1 MVRSLES
8 LDMQNKAINLNSL
21 RGAFA
26 GNLLR
31 LLACLI
37 VLGSSSA
44 LEGQTEQQTVQRS
57 VFLPQGSLPA
67 QAAPI
72 PNHLWQQAMAYGQP
86 LNYQPQ
92 LEFVDSE
99 AVDPVAVEGE
109 EESFDGVV
117 SEDTLDP
124 YGLVRVWANGVPPR
138 VITVQRYSDHYWQ
151 FNVDLLSLERASVNG
166 WSRLWLGGSRPSG
179 GARISAK
186 ADLFYSFDLE
196 LAWLGGL
203 FWSNTSSEINWG
215 PRINTNYNITKI
227 SSNFNAFEINTRWRW
242 VETTRP
248 WTGAW
253 ILGVRYV
260 RFADHAIIDNPT
272 SAGFDYSYAETDI
285 VNNLV
290 GFQLGGE
297 MFWSVWR
304 GLMVGGDLKAGV
316 YGNNAKRETMAVNRG
331 VGPGPTFGG
340 EIVNQTTSFLGEA
353 NVMVNAAL
361 GHGLYIRGGYTG
373 LVLQGVSLGSDAL
386 LVDPLTGRLPVAG
399 RMFAHGFYGGLE
411 WQY

>member
-1 MVRSLES
+1 
-8 LDMQNKAINLNSL
+8 
-21 RGAFA
+21 
-26 GNLLR
+26 
-31 LLACLI
+31 
-37 VLGSSSA
+37 
-44 LEGQTEQQTVQRS
+44 
-57 VFLPQGSLPA
+57 
-67 QAAPI
+67 
-72 PNHLWQQAMAYGQP
+72 
-86 LNYQPQ
+86 
-92 LEFVDSE
+92 
-99 AVDPVAVEGE
+99 
-109 EESFDGVV
+109 
-117 SEDTLDP
+117 
-124 YGLVRVWANGVPPR
+124 
-138 VITVQRYSDHYWQ
+138 
-151 FNVDLLSLERASVNG
+151 
-166 WSRLWLGGSRPSG
+166 LGGSRPSG

-215 PRINTNYNITKI
+215 PRFNTNYNITKI

-253 ILGVRYV
+253 ILGARYV
-260 RFADHAIIDNPT
+260 RFADHASVDNPVT
-272 SAGFDYSYAETDI
+272 VQPGGTFPYTFAETAI

-297 MFWSVWR
+297 LFWSVWR

-316 YGNNAKRETMAVNRG
+316 YGNNAKRETTAVDRS
-331 VGPGPTFGG
+331 GG
-340 EIVNQTTSFLGEA
+340 STTVNAEISNQTTSFLGEA
-353 NVMVNAAL
+353 NVMVNAHL
-361 GHGLYIRGGYTG
+361 GHNWYIRGGYTG

-386 LVDPLTGRLPVAG
+386 LVDPTTGTLPVAG

>member
-1 MVRSLES
+1 
-8 LDMQNKAINLNSL
+8 MQNKAINLNSL
-21 RGAFA
+21 RGALA

-57 VFLPQGSLPA
+57 VFLQQGSLPV
-67 QAAPI
+67 QTVPI
-72 PNHLWQQAMAYGQP
+72 PDHLWQQAMAYGQP

-92 LEFVDSE
+92 LEFADSE
-99 AVDPVAVEGE
+99 AVAPVAVEGE
-109 EESFDGVV
+109 VVEESFDGVV

-138 VITVQRYSDHYWQ
+138 LITVQRYSDHYWQ
-151 FNVDLLSLERASVNG
+151 FNVDLLSLERDSVINE
-166 WSRLWLGGSRPSG
+166 SRLWLGGSRPSG

-215 PRINTNYNITKI
+215 PRFNTNYNITKI

-260 RFADHAIIDNPT
+260 RFADHAIINDPISNSFP
-272 SAGFDYSYAETDI
+272 YSYAETDI

-297 MFWSVWR
+297 LFWSVWR

-316 YGNNAKRETMAVNRG
+316 YGNNAKRETIAVERG
-331 VGPGPTFGG
+331 DGTKSFDN

-353 NVMVNAAL
+353 NVMVNAHL
-361 GHGLYIRGGYTG
+361 GHNWYIRGGYTG

-386 LVDPLTGRLPVAG
+386 LVDPITGTLPIGG
-399 RMFAHGFYGGLE
+399 RMIAHGFYGGLE

>member
-44 LEGQTEQQTVQRS
+44 LEGQTEQQS

-215 PRINTNYNITKI
+215 PRFNTNYNITKI

-253 ILGVRYV
+253 ILGARYV
-260 RFADHAIIDNPT
+260 RFADHASVDNPVT
-272 SAGFDYSYAETDI
+272 VQPGGTFPYTFAETAI

-297 MFWSVWR
+297 LFWSVWR

-316 YGNNAKRETMAVNRG
+316 YGNNAKRKTTAVERG
-331 VGPGPTFGG
+331 AGTRSFDD